1 MVSHNNHSIFYT
13 ILTMYSMLIRDL
25 LGMEARVFSCISQFV
40 SISLMAAKFSQ
51 DLGVLRWDWDSNQ

>member
-1 MVSHNNHSIFYT
+1 
-13 ILTMYSMLIRDL
+13 MLIRDL

-51 DLGVLRWDWDSNQ
+51 DLGVLRGDWDSNQQANGGFFTS